1 MSKTTFEDTFFYPS
15 SRLSRNIILTVPC
28 KSILLME
35 LFTSD
40 AMIVCHNDCDGK
52 KITEN
57 YFSALSIFLSF
68 AVSLLAVGVSL
79 QD

>member
-1 MSKTTFEDTFFYPS
+1 
-15 SRLSRNIILTVPC
+15 
-28 KSILLME
+28 ME

-52 KITEN
+52 VITEN
-57 YFSALSIFLSF
+57 YFSALSILLSF
-68 AVSLLAVGVSL
+68 AVSLLAVGISL